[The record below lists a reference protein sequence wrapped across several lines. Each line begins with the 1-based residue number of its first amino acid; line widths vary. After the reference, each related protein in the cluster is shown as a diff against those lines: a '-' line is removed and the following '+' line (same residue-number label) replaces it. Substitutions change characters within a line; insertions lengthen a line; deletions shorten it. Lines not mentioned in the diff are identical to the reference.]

1 MEENIGSKN
10 ANYFTTF
17 FLQLWCWEKCGE
29 EKIMRSCISE
39 KQPSNVCHVK
49 DVAKKLW
56 NSLVILEQLIEKISI
71 NKILFCRD

>member
-17 FLQLWCWEKCGE
+17 LLQLWCWEECGE
-29 EKIMRSCISE
+29 EKIIRTWISE
-39 KQPSNVCHVK
+39 KQPPNVCHNK

-56 NSLVILEQLIEKISI
+56 NSFLILEQFI
-71 NKILFCRD
+71 